1 MQVTAVEGD
10 IHGLKLRLVDTPGLE
25 AAAGS
30 ARYNTWALKQIDKA
44 RRKYKPDLVLYCER
58 LDMVTLSPPQPP
70 PPEMLQFWH

>member
-1 MQVTAVEGD
+1 MEGD

-30 ARYNTWALKQIDKA
+30 VRHNTWALKQIDKA

-58 LDMVTLSPPQPP
+58 LDMVRVILPLQPT
-70 PPEMLQFWH
+70 